1 MIYILCISRTDT
13 KKLKRVL
20 FGLTAMAP
28 SNSYSGP
35 IYTIAFTSE
44 DFWLALLAFLFP
56 PIPVILRAGLFSKDS
71 LLNVLLLMCFYFP
84 AVLHSCYVVY
94 QTSPARGQQ
103 QRDHEGSAGA
113 RLLNESSRE
122 GLDLEAH
129 PVPFN
134 TTGGSGEPHP
144 SDSYGPPGYDEV
156 GNTDRYGTSFPMDN
170 KVQR

>member
-1 MIYILCISRTDT
+1 M
-13 KKLKRVL
+13 
-20 FGLTAMAP
+20 TAMVP

-44 DFWLALLAFLFP
+44 DFWLALLAFLLP
-56 PIPVILRAGLFSKDS
+56 PVPVILRAGLFSKDS
-71 LLNVLLLMCFYFP
+71 LLNILLLMCFYFP

-103 QRDHEGSAGA
+103 QQHDHEGSSGA
-113 RLLNESSRE
+113 HLLNENNRE

-134 TTGGSGEPHP
+134 NTGSSEPRPSGN
-144 SDSYGPPGYDEV
+144 YGPPGYDEV
-156 GNTDRYGTSFPMDN
+156 SNTDGYGTSFPMDN
-170 KVQR
+170 KVQH